1 MTSMQ
6 AYSVRDRATA
16 VLATAM
22 CVACILWNVEAPTR
36 LGFAILTQQY
46 MAFQLGLALTIA
58 FLRFDFNGEIK
69 EKLGIIDGFIALSAF
84 VVLIYAAWDFSWLLT
99 EQAYRPWQ
107 ITVIGAVVT
116 VAVMEGVRRRAG
128 WMLFTIVAL
137 FLVYALF
144 ADKVPGRLIGKELSP
159 IRLVQYV
166 GFDPSAVFST
176 PLAVGTII
184 VLLFVFFGQL
194 LFAAGGGAF
203 FTDLAMAATGRSRG
217 GSAKISVVGSA
228 LFGSISGSA
237 VSNVVTTGVVTIP
250 LMQRGGY
257 SKKDSG
263 AIEAVA
269 STGGQLMPPIMG
281 AAAFLMAEFLD
292 ISYFTVAGAALVP
305 AILYYFSVFVQVDLI
320 AGRDRISATE
330 EVGLTTKQV
339 LADGWHFALPFGI
352 LLAALFWW
360 RMDPE
365 DSALLAS
372 IGIVIAGF
380 VRGYRGNRLT
390 LKTLGR
396 VFVDTGIGMVDLI
409 LVVAAA
415 GFVIGILNVTGL
427 GFALTL
433 VLVDAVGSN
442 VILLLGISAV
452 ICIILGMGMPTS
464 GVYVLL
470 ATLVAPS
477 LVKAGIQPIAAHLFI
492 LYFGMMSMIT
502 PPVALAAFAAATIT
516 KENPLATGLASM
528 RVGWAAFILPFIF
541 VSSPA
546 LLLDGGSLEIFSTT
560 ALAAVGIG
568 AVTVAIVG
576 YWSTKLSAALRL
588 AAGIAGVVAM
598 PLGFLPV
605 SEIIHWFAACTLVAL
620 GVALMIFKPHSTDGV
635 AAVDRLHSAGTLK
648 GRNNHE

>member
-1 MTSMQ
+1 MSAAEGHRSTP
-6 AYSVRDRATA
+6 VDWIVA
-16 VLATAM
+16 VLASVM
-22 CVACILWNVEAPTR
+22 CVACILWNLEAPTR
-36 LGFAILTQQY
+36 LGVAILTQQY

-58 FLRFDFNGEIK
+58 YLRFDRTGETRSK
-69 EKLGIIDGFIALSAF
+69 VDWIDGSIAIAVF
-84 VVLIYAAWDFSWLLT
+84 VVLMYAAADFSWLLK

-116 VAVMEGVRRRAG
+116 LAVMEGIRRRAG
-128 WMLFTIVAL
+128 WMLFGIVSV

-159 IRLVQYV
+159 VRLVQYV
-166 GFDPSAVFST
+166 GFDPSAVFSM

-184 VLLFVFFGQL
+184 VLLFVFFGRL
-194 LFAAGGGAF
+194 LFAAGGGTF

-250 LMQRGGY
+250 LMERGGY
-257 SKKDSG
+257 SKKDAG

-269 STGGQLMPPIMG
+269 STGGQLTPPIMG

-292 ISYFTVAGAALVP
+292 ISYMVVAGAALLP
-305 AILYYFSVFVQVDLI
+305 ALLYYLAVFVQVDLI
-320 AGRDRISATE
+320 AGRDRISATDE
-330 EVGLTTKQV
+330 EVLSARQV
-339 LADGWHFALPFGI
+339 LADGWHFAIPFGV

-360 RMDPE
+360 RLDPE

-372 IGIVIAGF
+372 TAIVLVGF
-380 VRGYRGNRLT
+380 LRGYRGQRLT
-390 LKTLGR
+390 VRSLGK
-396 VFVDTGIGMVDLI
+396 VFVETGTGMVDLI
-409 LVVAAA
+409 LVVASA

-452 ICIILGMGMPTS
+452 ICVILGMGMPTS

-470 ATLVAPS
+470 AALVAPS
-477 LVKAGIQPIAAHLFI
+477 LVEAGIQPVAAHLFI

-516 KENPLATGLASM
+516 KADPLGTGLAAM
-528 RVGWAAFILPFIF
+528 RVGWAAFILPFVF
-541 VSSPA
+541 VASPA
-546 LLLDGGSLEIFSTT
+546 LLLDGTAAEI
-560 ALAAVGIG
+560 ALAALLTAVGVA
-568 AVTVAIVG
+568 AVTLGIVG
-576 YWSTKLSAALRL
+576 YWSKKLGPLTRL
-588 AAGIAGVVAM
+588 GFVAAGFLAL
-598 PLGFLPV
+598 PLGFLPALEDIHAAGALAAILMAVTIKIMSGRGLDAAPVGHREV
-605 SEIIHWFAACTLVAL
+605 S
-620 GVALMIFKPHSTDGV
+620 
-635 AAVDRLHSAGTLK
+635 
-648 GRNNHE
+648 